1 MTKLIKLITINLLV
15 FASII
20 GFLEVILLYFLKS
33 NHKELLIDKKKIE
46 KIAYEGLTEEY
57 KLLNKKCNL
66 PRILNFNGSAIN
78 FAKDFSC
85 PKMSFKNGQ
94 RTTTGSNES
103 AAQKIHVFGGSTIL
117 GQGTIDRGTI
127 PSKLQ
132 SLISDNKITSVT
144 NQGFGSLVLTQQFDK
159 LKSITINKKDII
171 VFYDG
176 GNDAFNTYIYNNKD
190 GNIIGYNRGNKF
202 LLYSSIVKS
211 FLSKN
216 SSIYIYLS
224 RIKNTP
230 QNEKLKCEFLPTYNQ
245 REIKKMTSYYLD
257 KIKEINDYVES
268 RQAYF
273 YHFLQPIM
281 DYKKE
286 YLESD
291 YYNVLLRMS
300 NFQPCLMESLNSY
313 YSILSSEY
321 DNSNKEVNKFN
332 LSKSLKN
339 DEKNINFNYF
349 IDWIHINSKGN
360 HVISGIIN
368 SKIKDKIL
376 SK

>member
-1 MTKLIKLITINLLV
+1 MSKLVKLITINLLV

-20 GFLEVILLYFLKS
+20 GFLEVTLLYFLKS
-33 NHKELLIDKKKIE
+33 NHKELLIDKKMIE
-46 KIAYEGLTEEY
+46 KIAYEGLAEEY
-57 KLLNKKCNL
+57 KLLNKKCSL
-66 PRILNFNGSAIN
+66 PSVVNFNGSDIN

-85 PKMSFKNGQ
+85 PQMTFLNGQ
-94 RTTTGSNES
+94 RITLGSNES
-103 AAQKIHVFGGSTIL
+103 APQKIHFFGGSTIL

-159 LKSITINKKDII
+159 LKSITINKNDII
-171 VFYDG
+171 IFYDG
-176 GNDAFNTYIYNNKD
+176 GNDAFNNYIYNNKE
-190 GNIIGYNRGNKF
+190 GNIIGYNRGNLF
-202 LLYSSIVKS
+202 LLYSSILKS
-211 FLSKN
+211 FLKNN
-216 SSIYIYLS
+216 SSIYSYLS
-224 RIKNTP
+224 RIKNIP
-230 QNEKLKCEFLPTYNQ
+230 QNEKLKCEFLPTFNKK
-245 REIKKMTSYYLD
+245 EIKNMTSYYLN
-257 KIKEINDYVES
+257 KIKEISDYVES
-268 RQAYF
+268 REAYF
-273 YHFLQPIM
+273 YHFLQPII

-286 YLESD
+286 YLGSD

-313 YSILSSEY
+313 YGILSLEY
-321 DNSNKEVNKFN
+321 DNSNKDVNKFN

-339 DEKNINFNYF
+339 DENNVNFNYF

-368 SKIKDKIL
+368 TKIRDKIL